1 MKEGLGVQSDWEVRE
16 DLFKEVT
23 LEQRPAL
30 SEGERHADIGL
41 VISTGKST
49 PSVLK

>member
-30 SEGERHADIGL
+30 REEDMQIL
-41 VISTGKST
+41 DW
-49 PSVLK
+49 